1 MVTCEKLAELD
12 REKVAEV
19 LDLLDRMHSGR
30 PVEPELAKKIHGEE
44 VVHCPFHRADGEL
57 NDACLKGYRVEE
69 LIESGKIEIG

>member
-12 REKVAEV
+12 RAKVAEV

-30 PVEPELAKKIHGEE
+30 PPEKELAKTVHSEE

-57 NDACLKGYRVEE
+57 NEECLNGCRVEE
-69 LIESGKIEIG
+69 LIESGKIQP